1 MKRVGVGK
9 LSYVVSVMVWA
20 LLTACV
26 VLAPGAC

>member
-26 VLAPGAC
+26 VFGAC